1 MCKMCEVSQKD
12 KCSGG
17 YDFKCLKCCA
27 RAIKNARSL
36 GITHQE
42 SIFEVISRV
51 RNAPTKEA
59 ILGVL
64 NERN

>member
-1 MCKMCEVSQKD
+1 MCKMCEVSQND
-12 KCSGG
+12 QFAGG
-17 YDFKCLKCCA
+17 YDFKCLQCCA

-59 ILGVL
+59 ILGAL
-64 NERN
+64 KK

>member
-1 MCKMCEVSQKD
+1 MCKMCVVSQKD
-12 KCSGG
+12 KYAGG
-17 YDFKCLKCCA
+17 YDFKCLQCCA

-59 ILGVL
+59 ILGAL
-64 NERN
+64 KK